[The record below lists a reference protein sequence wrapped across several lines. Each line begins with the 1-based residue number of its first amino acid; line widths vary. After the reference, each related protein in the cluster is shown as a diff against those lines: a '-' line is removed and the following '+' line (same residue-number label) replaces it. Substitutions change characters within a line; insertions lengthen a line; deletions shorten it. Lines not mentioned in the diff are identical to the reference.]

1 MEYELEYTRAVNC
14 CVDIL
19 ENRAI
24 DHDTKK
30 RVRETL
36 HLLVGLARSPKIVQD
51 MFWIGTSLPTG
62 DAPGEAYMDVLDDMR
77 AGG

>member
-1 MEYELEYTRAVNC
+1 MEYEFDYTRAVNC

-19 ENRAI
+19 ESRNI
-24 DHDTKK
+24 DKDAKE

-36 HLLVGLARSPKIVQD
+36 HLFIGLARSPMIVQD

-62 DAPGEAYMDVLDDMR
+62 DAPGLAYMEELEETET
-77 AGG
+77 G